1 MKFKCIKNEFYKFS
15 LENHNEFVYDGK
27 IVYIKNVKFTASNV
41 VYQGKLGN
49 RGICCLLKIW

>member
-49 RGICCLLKIW
+49 RGLCCLLKI